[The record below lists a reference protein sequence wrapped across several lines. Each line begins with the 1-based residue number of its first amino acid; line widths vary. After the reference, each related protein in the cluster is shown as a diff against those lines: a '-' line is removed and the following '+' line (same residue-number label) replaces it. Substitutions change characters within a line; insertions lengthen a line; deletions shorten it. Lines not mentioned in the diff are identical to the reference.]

1 VKPIAADLLAK
12 ARHKLGVARQILDAS
27 VPEIAAR
34 EAYLAAFSAAR
45 ALIFETTDKA
55 PKTHAGVRVEFA
67 RIAGTD
73 AALGPD
79 LLRFLVRAYDFK
91 QIADYETTGASTS
104 APEASATIDQAE
116 AFVVRVERKLAG
128 T

>member
-1 VKPIAADLLAK
+1 QHSIRGRARVKPITADLLAK
-12 ARHKLGVARQILDAS
+12 ARHKLEIARQILGAS

-34 EAYLAAFSAAR
+34 EAYLAAFNAAR

-67 RIAGTD
+67 RIAGADST
-73 AALGPD
+73 LGPD

-91 QIADYETTGASTS
+91 QIAYDETAGAST
-104 APEASATIDQAE
+104 
-116 AFVVRVERKLAG
+116 
-128 T
+128 